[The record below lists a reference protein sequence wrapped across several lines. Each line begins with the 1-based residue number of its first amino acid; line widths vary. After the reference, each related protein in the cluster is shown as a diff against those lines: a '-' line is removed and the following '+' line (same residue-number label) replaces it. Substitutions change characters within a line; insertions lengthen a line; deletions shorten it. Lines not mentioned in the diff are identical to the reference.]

1 MTIAERDLHLDEH
14 RCAELVLGLAG
25 AEEREAAVAHAER
38 CEACAVRLRAHVAA
52 QARMLA
58 DQPAEPS
65 AGAPSA
71 IRRMPRLRYWLP
83 AAAALAVVSVLLARS
98 LAPPAPAP
106 GSRWLP
112 ALGEPQLLR
121 GAAPADPHLA
131 AGLEAHARRDLETAA
146 RELALARAEGPAE
159 QARRVYLAH
168 TWLELGEPAKALPLL
183 RSVNFAELPAA
194 VSREAAGLLARALR
208 ANGHRAEADSLERL
222 LQRTPEWVPVR
233 P

>member
-1 MTIAERDLHLDEH
+1 MTIEMDLHLTED

-25 AEEREAAVAHAER
+25 ASEREAAIAHAER

-58 DQPAEPS
+58 DQPAPLS
-65 AGAPSA
+65 AGAPRA
-71 IRRMPRLRYWLP
+71 IRRIPRLGYWLP

-98 LAPPAPAP
+98 LAPPVPAPA
-106 GSRWLP
+106 SRWLP

-131 AGLEAHARRDLETAA
+131 AGLRAYAARDLATAA
-146 RELALARAEGPAE
+146 RELASARAEGPAE

-168 TWLELGEPAKALPLL
+168 AWLELGEPERALPLL

-194 VSREAAGLLARALR
+194 VSREAAGLLAHALR
-208 ANGHRAEADSLERL
+208 ATGHGAEADSLERL